1 MSDVL
6 VEKVKR
12 TTLKYESYNN
22 VKYAEET
29 ATGTSHTHWEI
40 VVLAAS

>member
-12 TTLKYESYNN
+12 TTLKYESYN